1 MDSSKTRS
9 IISKQRSTKSVNNHI
24 RVSVASMNG
33 STVKQLFVIALIE
46 QQRHFA
52 YNKNKSNNNCRKF
65 FGEVVNRKY
74 KRKPTRGF
82 VQVKVCVNN
91 KAVSIFVSKKNL
103 RTW

>member
-1 MDSSKTRS
+1 
-9 IISKQRSTKSVNNHI
+9 
-24 RVSVASMNG
+24 MNG

-91 KAVSIFVSKKNL
+91 KAVSIFVSKKKSKNL
-103 RTW
+103 VITLMRFLLIIKKDSLKYQ